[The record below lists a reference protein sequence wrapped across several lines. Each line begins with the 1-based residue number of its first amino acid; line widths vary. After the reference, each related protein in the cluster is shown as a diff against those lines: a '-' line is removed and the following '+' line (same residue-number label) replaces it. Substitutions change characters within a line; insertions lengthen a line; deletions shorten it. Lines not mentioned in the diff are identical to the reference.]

1 MTEPR
6 SSNFKSQVSSEFSR
20 KGANYGEMGEGGGS
34 HRGPTL
40 ALLLTYLDFFKS
52 LNFFESWLPLL
63 HRDILMINISILELF
78 GRKALCVF
86 HYVNDFLSPPQVSID
101 ANIFPPILVWISG
114 FSLKLKITLC
124 VHVLAHFQQGWHSN
138 NILFC
143 NLQNAWKVAQQH
155 FNI

>member
-1 MTEPR
+1 MTEPK

-63 HRDILMINISILELF
+63 HRGILMINISILELF
-78 GRKALCVF
+78 GRKALCAF
-86 HYVNDFLSPPQVSID
+86 HYINDFLSPIQVSND
-101 ANIFPPILVWISG
+101 ANIFPPILVWSSG
-114 FSLKLKITLC
+114 FSLKLKITRC
-124 VHVLAHFQQGWHSN
+124 VPVLACYLSTWLAF
-138 NILFC
+138 
-143 NLQNAWKVAQQH
+143 
-155 FNI
+155 